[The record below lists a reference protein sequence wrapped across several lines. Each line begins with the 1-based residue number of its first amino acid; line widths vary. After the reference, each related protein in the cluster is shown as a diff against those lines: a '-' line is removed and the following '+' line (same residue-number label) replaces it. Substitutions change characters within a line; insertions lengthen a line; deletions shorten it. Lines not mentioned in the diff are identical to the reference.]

1 MAGYYERRWSSAAV
15 WCERIAAISI
25 PFFGIAILLHRM
37 GEITTPQVV
46 WLGAAGLA
54 LLLVSLFLG
63 IRALVDLWTKG
74 LRGGKATVRGV
85 IISLLLLTPFVWHGY
100 LAVEHPMLSD
110 VSTNPYNPPPF
121 IEVARER
128 AALAGEGANPFA
140 DYDAAYADILIA
152 EYPKVGS
159 RRYNAGPERVLAS
172 VSQLVA
178 DRGWKVIATR
188 GVPEDL
194 PPPAGVPEPQA
205 PETAAPEAKAQGGGD
220 ADANGSKAAKKGN
233 GDKDKAAAAE
243 EQEIASDLPGTIEI
257 EAVASSPVFA
267 FKNDIVIQIVSEA
280 EATLLDMRASSRFGA
295 HDFGYNAQLIEKF
308 LADVDTSLLGIA
320 GEG

>member
-1 MAGYYERRWSSAAV
+1 MVGYYERRWSSAAV
-15 WCERIAAISI
+15 WCERLAAISI
-25 PFFGIAILLHRM
+25 PYFAIAILLHRM

-54 LLLVSLFLG
+54 MLLVSLFLG

-85 IISLLLLTPFVWHGY
+85 IIALLLLTPFIWHGY
-100 LAVEHPMLSD
+100 LAVEHPMISD
-110 VSTNPYNPPPF
+110 VATNPYNPPPF
-121 IEVARER
+121 IEAAERRE
-128 AALAGEGANPFA
+128 ALVEEGANPFA
-140 DYDAAYADILIA
+140 EYDPEYADILIA

-172 VSQLVA
+172 VRLLVA
-178 DRGWKVIATR
+178 DRGWTITATR
-188 GVPEDL
+188 GIPEDQL
-194 PPPAGVPEPQA
+194 QA
-205 PETAAPEAKAQGGGD
+205 PVAPAPEAPA
-220 ADANGSKAAKKGN
+220 ANGGNASGAEPKNGKKGETE
-233 GDKDKAAAAE
+233 KDQAVAAAE
-243 EQEIASDLPGTIEI
+243 PEITSQLPDTIEI
-257 EAVASSPVFA
+257 EAVASSQVFA

>member
-15 WCERIAAISI
+15 WCERIAVISI
-25 PFFGIAILLHRM
+25 PFFAIAILLHRA

-85 IISLLLLTPFVWHGY
+85 IISLLLLTPFIWHGY

-121 IEVARER
+121 IAASQER
-128 AALAGEGANPFA
+128 KALAGEGANPFA
-140 DYDAAYADILIA
+140 EYDAAYADILIA

-172 VSQLVA
+172 VRQLVA

-188 GVPEDL
+188 GVPEEQS
-194 PPPAGVPEPQA
+194 PPAAA
-205 PETAAPEAKAQGGGD
+205 PEQQAPEAKAQDGGD
-220 ADANGSKAAKKGN
+220 ADAPGSKAAKKGN
-233 GDKDKAAAAE
+233 GEKDKAAAAD
-243 EQEIASDLPGTIEI
+243 EQEVASELPATIEI

>member
-1 MAGYYERRWSSAAV
+1 MVGFYERRWSSAAV
-15 WCERIAAISI
+15 WCERLAAISI
-25 PFFGIAILLHRM
+25 PYFAIAILLHRM

-54 LLLVSLFLG
+54 MLLVSLFLG

-85 IISLLLLTPFVWHGY
+85 IIALLLLTPFIWHGY

-110 VSTNPYNPPPF
+110 VATNPYNPPPF
-121 IEVARER
+121 IEAAERRE
-128 AALAGEGANPFA
+128 ALVGEGANPFA
-140 DYDAAYADILIA
+140 EYDPAYADILIA

-172 VSQLVA
+172 VRLLVA
-178 DRGWKVIATR
+178 DRGWTITATR
-188 GVPEDL
+188 GIPEDQL
-194 PPPAGVPEPQA
+194 QA
-205 PETAAPEAKAQGGGD
+205 PVAPAPEAPA
-220 ADANGSKAAKKGN
+220 ANGGNAIGAEPKNGKKGETE
-233 GDKDKAAAAE
+233 KDQAVAAAE
-243 EQEIASDLPGTIEI
+243 PEITSQLPDTIEI
-257 EAVASSPVFA
+257 EAVASSQVFA

>member
-25 PFFGIAILLHRM
+25 PFFAIAILLHRM

-63 IRALVDLWTKG
+63 IRAVVDLWTKG

-121 IEVARER
+121 IAASQERE
-128 AALAGEGANPFA
+128 ALAGEGANPFA
-140 DYDAAYADILIA
+140 EYDAAYADILIA

-172 VSQLVA
+172 VRQLVA
-178 DRGWKVIATR
+178 DRGWKVIAMR
-188 GVPEDL
+188 GVPEDQS
-194 PPPAGVPEPQA
+194 PPAAAPQA
-205 PETAAPEAKAQGGGD
+205 AAPEAKAQNGGD
-220 ADANGSKAAKKGN
+220 ANVTGSKAAKKGN
-233 GDKDKAAAAE
+233 GDKDKPATPN
-243 EQEIASDLPGTIEI
+243 EQEIASELPGTIEI

-267 FKNDIVIQIVSEA
+267 FKNDIVIQIISEA

-308 LADVDTSLLGIA
+308 LTDVDTSLLGIA

>member
-1 MAGYYERRWSSAAV
+1 MVGYYERRWSSAAV
-15 WCERIAAISI
+15 WCERLAAISI
-25 PFFGIAILLHRM
+25 PYFAIAILLHRM

-54 LLLVSLFLG
+54 MLLVSLFLG

-74 LRGGKATVRGV
+74 LRGGKATLRGV
-85 IISLLLLTPFVWHGY
+85 IIALLLLTPFVWHGY

-121 IEVARER
+121 IEAAERRE
-128 AALAGEGANPFA
+128 ALAVEGANPFA
-140 DYDAAYADILIA
+140 EYDPAYADILIA

-172 VSQLVA
+172 VRQLVA
-178 DRGWKVIATR
+178 DRGWTITATR
-188 GVPEDL
+188 GIPEDQL
-194 PPPAGVPEPQA
+194 QPPAA
-205 PETAAPEAKAQGGGD
+205 TAPEAPA
-220 ADANGSKAAKKGN
+220 ANGGNASGAEPKAAKKGE
-233 GDKDKAAAAE
+233 GKKGKAE
-243 EQEIASDLPGTIEI
+243 VVDDQEIASELPDNIEI
-257 EAVASSPVFA
+257 EAVASSQVFA

>member
-1 MAGYYERRWSSAAV
+1 MVGFYERRWSSAAV
-15 WCERIAAISI
+15 WCERLAAISI
-25 PFFGIAILLHRM
+25 PYFAIAILLHRM

-54 LLLVSLFLG
+54 MLLVSLFLG

-85 IISLLLLTPFVWHGY
+85 IIALLLLTPFIWHGY

-121 IEVARER
+121 IAAAERRE
-128 AALAGEGANPFA
+128 ALAAEGANPFA
-140 DYDAAYADILIA
+140 EYDPAYADILIA

-172 VSQLVA
+172 VRLLVA
-178 DRGWKVIATR
+178 DRGWTITATR
-188 GVPEDL
+188 GIPEDQL
-194 PPPAGVPEPQA
+194 QA
-205 PETAAPEAKAQGGGD
+205 PVAPAPEAPA
-220 ADANGSKAAKKGN
+220 ANGGNASGAEPKNGKKGEAE
-233 GDKDKAAAAE
+233 KDQAVAAAE
-243 EQEIASDLPGTIEI
+243 PEITSQLPDTIEI
-257 EAVASSPVFA
+257 EAVASSQVFA